1 VRTLLLGFLASV
13 FVSLAVAQSLNPRET
28 LTVGVDLTL
37 GMPEETAVKKLTEA
51 GYKLR
56 KNEPPDGLKQKGFTS
71 MWFVAEGR
79 AEKYPPSIGII
90 LFSSGRLTSASK
102 ELLPSEGD
110 QVEFGRQL
118 YFAMRDLESEGD
130 SHCTIETETGEV
142 PDYAQKTARLRCGKK
157 NIVIY
162 LGKQQSK
169 SETVQM
175 SEEMSAR

>member
-1 VRTLLLGFLASV
+1 MRAFLIGLLALT
-13 FVSLAVAQSLNPRET
+13 FVSLAVAQTFNPRET
-28 LTVGVDLTL
+28 MTVGVDLTL
-37 GMPEETAVKKLTEA
+37 GMSEDAAVKKLTEA
-51 GYKLR
+51 GYRLR

-71 MWFVAEGR
+71 MWFVAESG

-102 ELLPSEGD
+102 DLLPSEGD

-118 YFAMRDLESEGD
+118 YFTMRDLESEGD

-142 PDYAQKTARLRCGKK
+142 PDYAQKTAKLRCGKK
-157 NIVIY
+157 TIVIY
-162 LGKQQSK
+162 LGKQQGK
-169 SETVQM
+169 SETVQL